1 MSIGERLKAARE
13 RAGFPTAAAAAEAF
27 GWPVSTYRSH
37 ENGHR
42 GFPAKR
48 AERYASA
55 FRISPEWLLYG
66 REGAEK
72 VALRPPAQEDFVSI
86 PRRDVRLSAGH
97 GFANMEDAPILD
109 RIPFTREFLRERL
122 HRTHTRGL
130 LMVKAS
136 GDSME
141 PTIGHDDLVMVDTED
156 VEVRSGIFAIVLHG
170 EAMVKRLE
178 RTGAAV
184 AIISDKPAYPVR
196 HVENGDIDAFKV
208 IGRVRWIG
216 RVLG

>member
-72 VALRPPAQEDFVSI
+72 VARP
-86 PRRDVRLSAGH
+86 
-97 GFANMEDAPILD
+97 
-109 RIPFTREFLRERL
+109 
-122 HRTHTRGL
+122 
-130 LMVKAS
+130 
-136 GDSME
+136 
-141 PTIGHDDLVMVDTED
+141 
-156 VEVRSGIFAIVLHG
+156 
-170 EAMVKRLE
+170 
-178 RTGAAV
+178 
-184 AIISDKPAYPVR
+184 
-196 HVENGDIDAFKV
+196 
-208 IGRVRWIG
+208 
-216 RVLG
+216 